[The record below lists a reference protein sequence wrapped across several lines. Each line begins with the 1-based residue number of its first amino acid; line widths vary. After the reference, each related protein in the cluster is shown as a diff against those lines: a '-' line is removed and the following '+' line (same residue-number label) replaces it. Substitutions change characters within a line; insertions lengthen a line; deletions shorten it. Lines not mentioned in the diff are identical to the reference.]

1 MLAPV
6 YVSIILFQ
14 DNSELDKYKE
24 HIFDVYNPVFIS
36 IFIFIL
42 LLILTY
48 VSFKFIY
55 IPLLRKH
62 KTEKENF
69 ELKNAKLL
77 ALFSELDPNPIIRI
91 RPDGKIVGKNKSAAK
106 LFNLENEE
114 DVYINDILT
123 NTMSDIDRQILENK
137 STTFNDYINDKY
149 YEISLHGISLLD
161 MAQLYFYDLTE
172 KREYEEQME
181 VYQKLLQNSSAD
193 LLKVLEKERV
203 RFASLLHDSI
213 SHNLLLIKLGV
224 QNALKMENSKLEK
237 SQGKSTLDLLDST
250 IVEVKEIARNIR
262 PLNLEEL
269 GLVIVL
275 TSLCKNV
282 SRESGIKL
290 HLELPES
297 KISLNTDLEIC
308 LYRVAQEALN
318 NIIKHSKAN
327 EFTLNL
333 LIDDESIAMIISDDG
348 IGFKPTLL
356 MNRKYVSDG
365 MGLMNM
371 QERVER
377 LNGTF
382 HIDSSHN
389 NGTVISIEFPN
400 VDMVR
405 EKQI

>member
-1 MLAPV
+1 MLALF
-6 YVSIILFQ
+6 YVSIILYQ
-14 DNSELDKYKE
+14 DNPELDKYKE
-24 HIFDVYNPVFIS
+24 HIFDIYNPVFIS
-36 IFIFIL
+36 MFIFVL
-42 LLILTY
+42 LIILTY

-55 IPLLRKH
+55 IPVLRKH
-62 KTEKENF
+62 KTEKENL

-91 RPDGKIVGKNKSAAK
+91 GPDGKIVGNNKSAAK
-106 LFNLENEE
+106 FFNLENEE
-114 DVYINDILT
+114 DIYINDILT
-123 NTMSDIDRQILENK
+123 NKMYDINRQILENK
-137 STTFNDYINDKY
+137 STTFNDQINGKY
-149 YEISLHGISLLD
+149 YEINLHGISLLD

-172 KREYEEQME
+172 KKEYEEQME
-181 VYQKLLQNSSAD
+181 VYQKLLRDSSAN
-193 LLKVLEKERV
+193 LQKVLEKERI

-224 QNALKMENSKLEK
+224 QNVLKGENSRLEK
-237 SQGKSTLDLLDST
+237 SEGGNTLDLLDST
-250 IVEVKEIARNIR
+250 IAEVKEIARNIR
-262 PLNLEEL
+262 PVNLEEL
-269 GLVIVL
+269 GLVTVL
-275 TSLCKNV
+275 TSMCKNV

-290 HLELPES
+290 HLELPDS
-297 KISLNTDLEIC
+297 KIRLNPDLEIC

-327 EFTLNL
+327 EFILNF

-356 MNRKYVSDG
+356 INRKYVSDG

-377 LNGTF
+377 LNGAF

-389 NGTVISIEFPN
+389 NGTVISVEFPN
-400 VDMVR
+400 VDVVN
-405 EKQI
+405 EK

>member
-1 MLAPV
+1 MFAPV
-6 YVSIILFQ
+6 YVSIILIQ

-62 KTEKENF
+62 KFEKENL

-91 RPDGKIVGKNKSAAK
+91 RPDGKIVGKNKSAAQ

-114 DVYINDILT
+114 GVYINDILT
-123 NTMSDIDRQILENK
+123 NKLFDIDRQIFENK
-137 STTFNDYINDKY
+137 STTFNDHITGKY

-172 KREYEEQME
+172 KKKYDEQME
-181 VYQKLLQNSSAD
+181 VYQKLLRDSSAN
-193 LLKVLEKERV
+193 LLMVLEKERV

-213 SHNLLLIKLGV
+213 SHNLLLIKLGM
-224 QNALKMENSKLEK
+224 QNTLKEENNKLEK
-237 SQGKSTLDLLDST
+237 SEVGSTLDLLDST
-250 IVEVKEIARNIR
+250 IEEVKEIARNIR
-262 PLNLEEL
+262 PVNLEEL
-269 GLVIVL
+269 GLVTVL
-275 TSLCKNV
+275 TSTCKNV

-297 KISLNTDLEIC
+297 KIRLNQDLEIC
-308 LYRVAQEALN
+308 LYRIAQEALN
-318 NIIKHSKAN
+318 NIIKHSKAT

-333 LIDDESIAMIISDDG
+333 LIDDESTAMIISDNG

-356 MNRKYVSDG
+356 MNKKYVSDG

-377 LNGTF
+377 LSGAF
-382 HIDSSHN
+382 YIDSSHN
-389 NGTVISIEFPN
+389 NGTVISVEFPN
-400 VDMVR
+400 VGLAN
-405 EKQI
+405 EK

>member
-1 MLAPV
+1 MLALV
-6 YVSIILFQ
+6 YVSIVLFQ

-62 KTEKENF
+62 KTEKENL

-91 RPDGKIVGKNKSAAK
+91 RPDGKIVGNNKSAAK
-106 LFNLENEE
+106 LFNLNNEG

-123 NTMSDIDRQILENK
+123 NEMSDIEQEILGNK
-137 STTFNDYINDKY
+137 STTFNAHINGKY

-161 MAQLYFYDLTE
+161 MAQLYFYDLTD
-172 KREYEEQME
+172 KKEYEEQME
-181 VYQKLLQNSSAD
+181 VYQRLLRDSSAN
-193 LLKVLEKERV
+193 LLTVLEKERIG
-203 RFASLLHDSI
+203 FASLLHDSI

-224 QNALKMENSKLEK
+224 QNVLKGENSRLEK
-237 SQGKSTLDLLDST
+237 SEGGNTLDLLDST
-250 IVEVKEIARNIR
+250 IAEVKEIARNIR
-262 PLNLEEL
+262 PVNLEEL
-269 GLVIVL
+269 GLVTVL
-275 TSLCKNV
+275 TSMCKNV
-282 SRESGIKL
+282 SRKSGIKL
-290 HLELPES
+290 HLELPQS
-297 KISLNTDLEIC
+297 KIRLNSDLEIC
-308 LYRVAQEALN
+308 LYRVAQEVLN
-318 NIIKHSKAN
+318 NIIKHSKAK

-333 LIDDESIAMIISDDG
+333 LIDDESIAMIISDNG

-365 MGLMNM
+365 MGLMSM

-377 LNGTF
+377 LNGSF

-389 NGTVISIEFPN
+389 NGTVITVEFPN
-400 VDMVR
+400 VAVVN
-405 EKQI
+405 EK

>member
-1 MLAPV
+1 MLTPF

-36 IFIFIL
+36 IFIFVL

-62 KTEKENF
+62 KSEKENL

-106 LFNLENEE
+106 LFNLENQK
-114 DVYINDILT
+114 DVYINDVLT
-123 NTMSDIDRQILENK
+123 NKVYDIDQQILENK
-137 STTFNDYINDKY
+137 STIFNDHINDKY

-172 KREYEEQME
+172 KKKYEEQME
-181 VYQKLLQNSSAD
+181 VYQKLLRDSSAN
-193 LLKVLEKERV
+193 LLSVLEKERV
-203 RFASLLHDSI
+203 RFASLIHDSI
-213 SHNLLLIKLGV
+213 SHNLLLIKLGL
-224 QNALKMENSKLEK
+224 QNILKEENSKLEK
-237 SQGKSTLDLLDST
+237 SEVGSTLDLLDST
-250 IVEVKEIARNIR
+250 ITEVKEIARNIR

-269 GLVIVL
+269 GLVTVL
-275 TSLCKNV
+275 TSMCKNV
-282 SRESGIKL
+282 SRESGIML

-297 KISLNTDLEIC
+297 KIRLNPDLEIC

-333 LIDDESIAMIISDDG
+333 LIDDESIALIISDDG

-356 MNRKYVSDG
+356 MNKKYVSDG

-377 LNGTF
+377 LNGAF
-382 HIDSSHN
+382 YIDSSHN
-389 NGTVISIEFPN
+389 NGTVISVEFPN
-400 VDMVR
+400 LDVVN
-405 EKQI
+405 EK